1 MNDTIRN
8 NWSMSQTQ
16 PNPLLTP
23 EDLHSHLRLF
33 PTGSPPAHP
42 DDDYITA
49 LIAAST
55 QAAEDYM
62 QRALMPRTV
71 TLKRER
77 FARRLYLPV
86 YPVLSVDSITYTDP
100 DGDSQ
105 TLTDFTFTDAQ
116 PAYIDI
122 ESPPHVF
129 DKGRPVT
136 IMVTAGYAVEDSP
149 PRPVPEIFKSAVKLM
164 VGNLYENRE
173 TVVVGTI
180 TSQLPQSFE
189 YLLHPHRV
197 MGV

>member
-1 MNDTIRN
+1 
-8 NWSMSQTQ
+8 
-16 PNPLLTP
+16 
-23 EDLHSHLRLF
+23 
-33 PTGSPPAHP
+33 
-42 DDDYITA
+42 
-49 LIAAST
+49 
-55 QAAEDYM
+55 M

-71 TLKRER
+71 TLKREV
-77 FARRLYLPV
+77 FASRLYLPV

-100 DGDSQ
+100 DGNSQ

-136 IMVTAGYAVEDSP
+136 IVVTAGYAVEDSP
-149 PRPVPEIFKSAVKLM
+149 PQPVPEVFKSAVKLM

-173 TVVVGTI
+173 SVTASTI
-180 TSQLPQSFE
+180 VQKLPQSFE

>member
-8 NWSMSQTQ
+8 NWSISQTQ

-33 PTGSPPAHP
+33 VSGSPPGHP

-49 LIAAST
+49 LIAAAT

-71 TLKRER
+71 TLKRET
-77 FARRLYLPV
+77 FASRLYLPV

-100 DGDSQ
+100 DGDTQ
-105 TLTDFTFTDAQ
+105 TLTDFTFVDAQ

-122 ESPPHVF
+122 ESPPRVS

-136 IMVTAGYAVEDSP
+136 IVVTAGYGVENSP
-149 PRPVPEIFKSAVKLM
+149 PQPVPEIFKSAVKLM